1 MEIVGFLVAAWLIY
15 ALFSGGGSSSRSRG
29 SSSYTHTRKKP
40 DTAFRPQ
47 SRNRSTS
54 SGITFKAA
62 SGSNATSIKNGTI
75 DIEGIHD
82 AFTGAPL
89 DRSKG
94 LYQCS
99 KCFVFYHKESVDV
112 LNDANGGNCVSCL
125 TASVV
130 LLGSASS
137 AKPSSRKE
145 FSPDA
150 VTLGQIRRH
159 FGRVVTFE
167 GTVRKVLTSRRGS
180 DYAVMF
186 EDKSWTKGFKLVF
199 FKGTIRKIGGPA
211 FIESLVGR
219 TIKVRGLL
227 IDHERFGPE
236 IIVSERQMI
245 RDIS

>member
-1 MEIVGFLVAAWLIY
+1 MEIIGFLIAAWLIY
-15 ALFSGGGSSSRSRG
+15 TFFSDGSSSSRSADRT
-29 SSSYTHTRKKP
+29 SYTRKKP

-47 SRNRSTS
+47 SRNRSATT
-54 SGITFKAA
+54 GIKFKATQGTD
-62 SGSNATSIKNGTI
+62 STTIKHGTV
-75 DIEGIHD
+75 DIEGLHD

-99 KCFVFYHKESVDV
+99 KCSVFYHKESVDV
-112 LNDANGGNCVSCL
+112 LNEANQGKCVSCL

-130 LLGSASS
+130 LLGAKPS
-137 AKPSSRKE
+137 AKPSSGKE
-145 FSPDA
+145 FRPDA
-150 VTLGQIRRH
+150 VTLGQIHRH

-167 GTVRKVLTSRRGS
+167 GKVRKVLTSRRGA

-199 FKGTIRKIGGPA
+199 FKGTIRKVGGPA
-211 FIESLVGR
+211 FIDSLVGR
-219 TIKVRGLL
+219 TVQVRGLL
-227 IDHERFGPE
+227 INHERFGPE